1 MKRLRPSA
9 ALLVAA
15 GAALLALLAYPVA
28 AEAAIARFGVRAV
41 AGALLVLGA
50 VPLLARLALDLG
62 GRLRIAL
69 QQGGTLVL
77 AALALA
83 SGDGLWLL
91 LFPAL
96 VNATLCGIFL
106 ASRREDP
113 CIVESLVLWLQPR
126 TPDFV
131 RPYCRALA
139 IVWGGIFGLAAL
151 AIAAAA
157 LFAPGAWRTA
167 ALSGYAG
174 TVVAVSAAEFVF
186 RKLWFR
192 HYTSRPLDQWFA
204 RHFPAERTE
213 RGRRSLA
220 HIERMTALGYHRK

>member
-9 ALLVAA
+9 ALLVTA
-15 GAALLALLAYPVA
+15 GAVLVALLAYPVA
-28 AEAAIARFGVRAV
+28 AEAAIARFGVRSV

-50 VPLLARLALDLG
+50 LPLLARLALEPG

-69 QQGGTLVL
+69 QQGGPEVL
-77 AALALA
+77 AALAIA
-83 SGDGLWLL
+83 SGNGLWLL
-91 LFPAL
+91 LVPAL
-96 VNATLCGIFL
+96 VNAILCWILL
-106 ASRREDP
+106 ASLREDP
-113 CIVESLVLWLQPR
+113 CLVESLVLWIQPH

-139 IVWGGIFGLAAL
+139 LLWGAIFGLAAL

-157 LFAPGAWRTA
+157 LLAPGAWRTA
-167 ALSGYAG
+167 ALTGYAG
-174 TVVAVSAAEFVF
+174 AVVAVSAAEFVF

-204 RHFPAERTE
+204 RHFPAERTA
-213 RGRRSLA
+213 RGRRSMAYL
-220 HIERMTALGYHRK
+220 ERMKALGHHQS

>member
-50 VPLLARLALDLG
+50 VPLLARVALDPG

-83 SGDGLWLL
+83 SGDGIWLL

-96 VNATLCGIFL
+96 VSATLCGIFL

-113 CIVESLVLWLQPR
+113 CIVESLVLWIQPH

-139 IVWGGIFGLAAL
+139 LLWGGIFGLAAL

-157 LFAPGAWRTA
+157 LLAPGAWRTA

-174 TVVAVSAAEFVF
+174 AVVAVSAAEFVF

-192 HYTSRPLDQWFA
+192 HYTSRPLDRWFA

-220 HIERMTALGYHRK
+220 YIERMTALGYHRQ

>member
-1 MKRLRPSA
+1 M
-9 ALLVAA
+9 VAV

-41 AGALLVLGA
+41 AGALLG
-50 VPLLARLALDLG
+50 LAAIALAARVALDPRGWLRSLLQEG
-62 GRLRIAL
+62 GAL
-69 QQGGTLVL
+69 AL

-83 SGDGLWLL
+83 SGDRLWLL

-96 VNATLCGIFL
+96 VSATLCVIFL
-106 ASRREDP
+106 ESRRDDP
-113 CIVESLVLWLQPR
+113 CLVESLVLWLQPR

-139 IVWGGIFGLAAL
+139 LLWGVIFGLAAL

-157 LFAPGAWRTA
+157 LLAPEAWRTA

-174 TVVAVSAAEFVF
+174 AVIAVSAGEFVF

-220 HIERMTALGYHRK
+220 YIERMKALGYHRE

>member
-1 MKRLRPSA
+1 VKRLRPSA
-9 ALLVAA
+9 ALLITA

-50 VPLLARLALDLG
+50 VPLLARMALDPG
-62 GRLRIAL
+62 GWLRIAL
-69 QQGGTLVL
+69 QHGSPLL
-77 AALALA
+77 LFALALA
-83 SGDGLWLL
+83 SGDELWLL
-91 LFPAL
+91 LVPAL
-96 VNATLCGIFL
+96 VNALLCATFL

-113 CIVESLVLWLQPR
+113 CIVESLVHWIQPH

-131 RPYCRALA
+131 RPYCRGLALL
-139 IVWGGIFGLAAL
+139 WGGIFGLAAL

-157 LFAPGAWRTA
+157 LLAPGAWRTA

-174 TVVAVSAAEFVF
+174 AVVAVSAAEFVF

-192 HYTSRPLDQWFA
+192 HYTSRPVDRWFA

-220 HIERMTALGYHRK
+220 YIERMRALGYHLD

>member
-1 MKRLRPSA
+1 VKRLRPSA
-9 ALLVAA
+9 ALLITA
-15 GAALLALLAYPVA
+15 GAALLVLVAYPAA

-41 AGALLVLGA
+41 AGSLLLLDAVL
-50 VPLLARLALDLG
+50 LLARFALDP
-62 GRLRIAL
+62 GRQLRIAL

-77 AALALA
+77 GALALA
-83 SGDGLWLL
+83 SGDRLWLL

-113 CIVESLVLWLQPR
+113 CIVESLVLWLQPH

-139 IVWGGIFGLAAL
+139 LLWGAIFGLAAL

-157 LFAPGAWRTA
+157 LLAPGAWRMA
-167 ALSGYAG
+167 ALTGYAG
-174 TVVAVSAAEFVF
+174 AVVAVSAAEFVF

-192 HYTSRPLDQWFA
+192 HYTSRPLDRWFA
-204 RHFPAERTE
+204 HHFPAERTA
-213 RGRRSLA
+213 RGRRSMA
-220 HIERMTALGYHRK
+220 YIERMKALGYHRS

>member
-1 MKRLRPSA
+1 
-9 ALLVAA
+9 LLITA
-15 GAALLALLAYPVA
+15 GTALLALIAYPAA
-28 AEAAIARFGVRAV
+28 AEAAIARFGVRSV
-41 AGALLVLGA
+41 AGALLLLGA
-50 VPLLARLALDLG
+50 VPLLARVALDPG
-62 GRLRIAL
+62 AGLRIAL
-69 QQGGTLVL
+69 QQGGALVL

-83 SGDGLWLL
+83 SGDRLWLL
-91 LFPAL
+91 LLPAL
-96 VNATLCGIFL
+96 VSATLCVIFL

-126 TPDFV
+126 SPDFV

-139 IVWGGIFGLAAL
+139 LLWGGIFGLAAL
-151 AIAAAA
+151 AITGAA
-157 LFAPGAWRTA
+157 LLAPGAWRTA

-174 TVVAVSAAEFVF
+174 AVVAVSAAEFVF

-220 HIERMTALGYHRK
+220 YIERMKALGYDRS